1 MDSTKVTFAN
11 WGSAFWHPG
20 NPFEVCWGMLGWDV
34 KPKGWLKDSIGR
46 RTSHSEI
53 LRDILR
59 DALGIPTDFLAL
71 FGTFRVSH
79 RPYSCDACLTMLT
92 MLAKPLGPTVF
103 ALLPSQ
109 TGPPH
114 PKGWRCG
121 LGAFSHAYNGGH
133 RCKGLRFYPPRIVDL
148 SQGRRQRVDRL
159 WRAGRDGNG
168 HTGESSDER
177 SKKTNKTEVQRANC
191 VESRMPDT
199 NQQ

>member
-1 MDSTKVTFAN
+1 MLTVNYSEIFSEMPWAVLRI
-11 WGSAFWHPG
+11 SWHFSG
-20 NPFEVCWGMLGWDV
+20 LSGFH
-34 KPKGWLKDSIGR
+34 IGR
-46 RTSHSEI
+46 TVVMH
-53 LRDILR
+53 
-59 DALGIPTDFLAL
+59 
-71 FGTFRVSH
+71 
-79 RPYSCDACLTMLT
+79 
-92 MLAKPLGPTVF
+92 AKPLGPTVF

-133 RCKGLRFYPPRIVDL
+133 CKGLRFYPRIVDL
-148 SQGRRQRVDRL
+148 SQGRRQRVDGL

>member
-46 RTSHSEI
+46 RTSHSDI

-79 RPYSCDACLTMLT
+79 RDSYSCDACQATGANCVCAVA
-92 MLAKPLGPTVF
+92 LANGTSSPQRLEVWPRCLLSCIQWGPSLQASF
-103 ALLPSQ
+103 LP
-109 TGPPH
+109 
-114 PKGWRCG
+114 
-121 LGAFSHAYNGGH
+121 
-133 RCKGLRFYPPRIVDL
+133 FYPPRIVDL
-148 SQGRRQRVDRL
+148 SQGRRQRVDGL

-191 VESRMPDT
+191 VEWRMPDT